1 MALKKK
7 LGKAYKGWV
16 KAVMKREEIMAYIK
30 EKYEAVPEFLWDD
43 TPDAAIFRQA
53 KNRKWFALVM
63 KVQNEEYLN
72 VKTEPEYS
80 DLLRN
85 TYDYIMP
92 AYHMNKEHWNTIV
105 ISKEVNQ
112 ELVLELID
120 RSYELTRK

>member
-1 MALKKK
+1 
-7 LGKAYKGWV
+7 
-16 KAVMKREEIMAYIK
+16 MKREEVISYIK
-30 EKYEAVPEFLWDD
+30 EKYSANPEYLWDD
-43 TPDAAIFRQA
+43 TPDAAIFRHA

-80 DLLRN
+80 DLLRS
-85 TYDYIMP
+85 TYDYIIP

-105 ISKEVNQ
+105 VSKEVNQ
-112 ELVLELID
+112 ELVFELVD

>member
-1 MALKKK
+1 
-7 LGKAYKGWV
+7 
-16 KAVMKREEIMAYIK
+16 MKREEVISYIK
-30 EKYEAVPEFLWDD
+30 ERYDVNPEYLWAD
-43 TPDAAIFRQA
+43 TPDAAIFRHA
-53 KNRKWFALVM
+53 KRRKWFALVM

-80 DLLRN
+80 DLLRS

-105 ISKEVNQ
+105 ISKAVEQDLVF
-112 ELVLELID
+112 ELVD